1 MNGGN
6 SAGAPGLSPAED
18 AKGEECRV
26 LEADDIDELLS
37 STQAEPEDELR
48 AAEPSME
55 DSLLSIFKWAD
66 LDPIDDD
73 EKPEEEVRTAI
84 SLVRAGK
91 KSGYIRPKMLREAS
105 G

>member
-1 MNGGN
+1 MNSGN
-6 SAGAPGLSPAED
+6 STGAPGLSPAED
-18 AKGEECRV
+18 AKGEECMV
-26 LEADDIDELLS
+26 LEVDDIDELLS

-48 AAEPSME
+48 AAEPSMD

-66 LDPIDDD
+66 FDQTDDD
-73 EKPEEEVRTAI
+73 EKRKEEVRTAK

-91 KSGYIRPKMLREAS
+91 KRGYSRLNMLREAS